1 MHTLSKHLRN
11 FAFSQSSN
19 WKFSITIFVT
29 IYKHMLLRIYSTKG
43 ENNLAL
49 GVKSVNYSTLFHSV
63 SSEER
68 DFHRKWYVVT

>member
-1 MHTLSKHLRN
+1 
-11 FAFSQSSN
+11 
-19 WKFSITIFVT
+19 
-29 IYKHMLLRIYSTKG
+29 MLLRIYSTKG